1 MNKERLIALF
11 LELVKIDSHSRREG
25 KIAARLAGILKEMG
39 ASVSIDGA
47 GAVVG
52 GETGNVIGIF
62 KGDPSL
68 PPILLSAHMDTVAP
82 GEGVCPVVEG
92 GRIRT
97 DGKTV
102 LGGDDKSGIAI
113 IIEGVRKILEEDL
126 PHGDIEV
133 VFTICEE
140 AGLLGAKHLET
151 EGFRSRYGLVLD
163 SDDAGFL
170 FTRAPSAV
178 RLEFVVRGVAA
189 HAGMAPEKGLSAIQI
204 ASRAI
209 SGMKLG
215 RIDFETTANLGVIQG
230 GTAVNIVPDQV
241 MVEGEARSHD
251 EEKLA
256 RQVSH
261 MTGCFESAVS
271 AASIVIDGHAAGAS
285 LEKKITKD
293 YERMHL
299 PDDSRIVRLVL
310 RAAEQRGLSV
320 KTKEMGGGC
329 DANIFNRRGFEVANL
344 GTGMRNIHSVSE
356 YLLVDEFLQTAEVVF
371 QTLVL
376 NGREGVL

>member
-1 MNKERLIALF
+1 MMNKERLIALF

-25 KIAARLAGILKEMG
+25 RIAARLAGILKEMG

-47 GAVVG
+47 GAIVG

-62 KGDPSL
+62 KGDTSL
-68 PPILLSAHMDTVAP
+68 TPILLSAHMDTVAP
-82 GEGVCPVVEG
+82 GEGVCPVVEE
-92 GRIRT
+92 GRIRS
-97 DGKTV
+97 DGRTV

-113 IIEGVRKILEEDL
+113 IIEAVRKVLEGAL

-140 AGLLGAKHLET
+140 AGLLGAKNLKT
-151 EGFRSRYGLVLD
+151 EGFRSSYGLVLD

-178 RLEFVVRGVAA
+178 RLEFVVRGIAA

-215 RIDFETTANLGVIQG
+215 RIDFETTANLGIIHG

-271 AASIVIDGHAAGAS
+271 GAADGHAAGAS

-293 YERMHL
+293 YERMSL

-310 RAAEQRGLSV
+310 RAAEQSGLSV

-356 YLLVDEFLQTAEVVF
+356 YLLVDEFLRTAEVVF

>member
-1 MNKERLIALF
+1 MMNKERLIALF

-25 KIAARLAGILKEMG
+25 RIAARLAGILKEMG

-47 GAVVG
+47 GPIVG

-62 KGDPSL
+62 KGDASL

-82 GEGVCPVVEG
+82 GEGVCPVVEE
-92 GRIRT
+92 GRIRS
-97 DGKTV
+97 DGRTV

-113 IIEGVRKILEEDL
+113 IIEAVRKVLEEVL

-140 AGLLGAKHLET
+140 AGLLGAKNLET
-151 EGFRSRYGLVLD
+151 AGFRSRYGLVLD

-178 RLEFVVRGVAA
+178 RLEFVVRGIAA

-215 RIDFETTANLGVIQG
+215 RIDFETTANLGIIQG

-271 AASIVIDGHAAGAS
+271 GAAAVDGDGAGAS

-293 YERMHL
+293 YERMNL

-310 RAAEQRGLSV
+310 RAAEQSGLSV

-356 YLLVDEFLQTAEVVF
+356 YLLVDELLQTAEVVF
-371 QTLVL
+371 HTLVL